1 MVNFQFNNILKKG
14 GWNNSIL
21 QSVIDKCTLN
31 TSTLMKLRLSNVDMK
46 SRHFADSICQILTN
60 TRVLQQINFSWASL
74 SMECLSQIS
83 SCLMDRIL
91 SLRSIDF
98 SYNHLDFN
106 PSHEEN
112 FEHSTA
118 FVRNLVQFL
127 SKSILINHL
136 KLQGMDLNRDSVMQ
150 IVESVSKTP
159 LLISLHLSDNDINR
173 DYEYLN
179 EVLNFFDLGEDD
191 LHEANRS
198 QLIQNMTLMNP
209 DGGYTK

>member
-1 MVNFQFNNILKKG
+1 
-14 GWNNSIL
+14 
-21 QSVIDKCTLN
+21 
-31 TSTLMKLRLSNVDMK
+31 
-46 SRHFADSICQILTN
+46 
-60 TRVLQQINFSWASL
+60 
-74 SMECLSQIS
+74 
-83 SCLMDRIL
+83 
-91 SLRSIDF
+91 
-98 SYNHLDFN
+98 
-106 PSHEEN
+106 
-112 FEHSTA
+112 
-118 FVRNLVQFL
+118 
-127 SKSILINHL
+127 
-136 KLQGMDLNRDSVMQ
+136 MQ